1 MYQQDDIGIGNAQ
14 ITNLGEG
21 DGVTREL
28 HLLGLLELGTSLTVL
43 LFDAESTDLSCTV
56 SILWIQVDVISAYL
70 A

>member
-21 DGVTREL
+21 DGLTREL

>member
-21 DGVTREL
+21 DGLTREL

-43 LFDAESTDLSCTV
+43 LFDAESTDLSRTV
-56 SILWIQVDVISAYL
+56 SILWIQIDVISAYL

>member
-21 DGVTREL
+21 DGLTREL

-56 SILWIQVDVISAYL
+56 GILWIQVDVISAYL

>member
-1 MYQQDDIGIGNAQ
+1 MGNAQ
-14 ITNLGEG
+14 MTNLGEG
-21 DGVTREL
+21 DGLTREL

-56 SILWIQVDVISAYL
+56 SILWIQIDVISAYL